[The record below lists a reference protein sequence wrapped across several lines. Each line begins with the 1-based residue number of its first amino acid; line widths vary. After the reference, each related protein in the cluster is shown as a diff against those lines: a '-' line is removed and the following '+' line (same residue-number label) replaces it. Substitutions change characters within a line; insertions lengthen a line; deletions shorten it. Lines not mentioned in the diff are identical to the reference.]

1 MGFKKSR
8 KASLAV
14 NIPDSARKEIQYLLF
29 HDIVDKVERHKI
41 LLSFILNLDQILLK
55 YVPDTNETMTLSCA
69 KNVVKIGGS
78 SDKRCITGTF
88 AITMCREFPPLHL
101 ILKGKNV

>member
-8 KASLAV
+8 KTSLAV
-14 NIPDSARKEIQYLLF
+14 NIPDSSRKEIQYLLF

-55 YVPDTNETMTLSCA
+55 YVPDANETMTLSCA
-69 KNVVKIGGS
+69 KSVKIGDS